1 MILRKKGAKSGIR
14 LVSYDSLM
22 AYIRSTGEPGP
33 KK

>member
-1 MILRKKGAKSGIR
+1 MSLRKRGAKTGVR

-22 AYIRSTGEPGP
+22 DYIRSTGEPGP